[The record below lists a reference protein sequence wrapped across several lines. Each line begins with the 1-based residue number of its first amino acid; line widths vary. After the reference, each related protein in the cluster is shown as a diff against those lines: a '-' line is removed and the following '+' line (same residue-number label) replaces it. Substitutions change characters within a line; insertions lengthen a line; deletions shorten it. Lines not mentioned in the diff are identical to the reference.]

1 VKLINTLFIE
11 KEKINLLF
19 NSGIKIKKLQFI
31 NTYDNDIFYYDNLDF
46 FIKNVFLDQIFY
58 AAKHHDDK
66 LNSKQKK
73 QIKEIIINSNDPYN
87 LFYYAT
93 DILKDRWLND
103 KSLPLSKRKEIE
115 SKIGSNNDLIY
126 NYVKNA
132 IKGRWEEYEDKI
144 AESGYV
150 AEYAKSILGK
160 RWVDVKDIDPEI
172 ARKAEKNILTRDAS
186 LNNYISYLL
195 DSRWKELEDNIDKIN
210 PYTINHYFNK
220 VKERLPEL
228 EDYISKN
235 KKLASFYVSS
245 ILKPVLNKSW
255 NDMKGIISSK
265 IIKQAEDSIYS
276 DMLGAINYSIDI
288 SKERLPLEIENK
300 ILNGYEV
307 TGALRYVKEMIK
319 GRSRQFEKNL
329 IKLKKEID
337 NDNLIEYLMATY
349 PEHYHPGD
357 YDNASTIYTLVAIYE
372 YAKDII
378 RGPWPEVGIN
388 NNEDFKNLR
397 RKIISLDELEFLSEL
412 REEEENNVELNY

>member
-1 VKLINTLFIE
+1 MNYIKELIIDQQFFEYFKNCNIKVDNL
-11 KEKINLLF
+11 KINI
-19 NSGIKIKKLQFI
+19 S
-31 NTYDNDIFYYDNLDF
+31 DNDIFYYNNLDF
-46 FIKNVFLDQIFY
+46 FINNKY
-58 AAKHHDDK
+58 
-66 LNSKQKK
+66 
-73 QIKEIIINSNDPYN
+73 IKEIYNVAKFHSFKLTDEKNEEVKKIIIDFNDPYY
-87 LFYYAT
+87 LLLYAE
-93 DILKDRWLND
+93 DVLKDRWLND

-115 SKIGSNNDLIY
+115 SKISSNNDLIY

-144 AESGYV
+144 AESVYV
-150 AEYAKSILGK
+150 AEYAKNFLKK
-160 RWVDVKDIDPEI
+160 RWIDVEDIDPKI
-172 ARKAEKNILTRDAS
+172 AKEAEKNILTRDAS

-235 KKLASFYVSS
+235 KQLASFYVSS

-276 DMLGAINYSIDI
+276 DMLGAVNYSIDI

-388 NNEDFKNLR
+388 NKDDLKKLR
-397 RKIISLDELEFLSEL
+397 KKIIELDIMEFLDELRYED
-412 REEEENNVELNY
+412 ENENEDEN